1 MTMPMGIEVFLITAL
16 VAVAATALV
25 LVVANRV
32 AERRERRRL
41 LRRIGA
47 GGGATRKESSGVA
60 PAEIFRESAA
70 HAGRW
75 WKLAQRAPFLQDSRE
90 LLEQA
95 GLDWSTARLARL
107 VILFGSLG
115 GLAGFLVGRSGA
127 WLLVGAA
134 AGMILPVYYVRRR
147 RAKRRGVIEEQL
159 PEAIDLLGRAIRAG
173 HALSTGLRLVAEESP
188 DPIAVEFR
196 RVFEEQKYGMPFE
209 ESLLGLTRRVDLVDV
224 RVMVVA
230 ILVQREVGGNLAEIL
245 DNIARLIRTRFSLR
259 RQVRVYTAQG
269 RMSGYVLGTLPI
281 ALAAVLYLLNPE
293 HMSLLVT
300 DPAGRMMVAAAI
312 VLQAIGYFWISRILK
327 LDL

>member
-1 MTMPMGIEVFLITAL
+1 MTSGIEVYLIAAL
-16 VAVAATALV
+16 VALAATCV
-25 LVVANRV
+25 VMVVANRV
-32 AERRERRRL
+32 AERRERKRL
-41 LRRIGA
+41 LHRISGIA
-47 GGGATRKESSGVA
+47 AATSKETGGVA

-70 HAGRW
+70 QAGRW
-75 WKLAQRAPFLQDSRE
+75 WKLMQRAPYLQDSNH

-107 VILFGSLG
+107 VILSASVF
-115 GLAGFLVGRSGA
+115 GLAAFAFGRSGGA
-127 WLLVGAA
+127 LLVGMAV
-134 AGMILPVYYVRRR
+134 GMLLPVLYVRRR
-147 RAKRRGVIEEQL
+147 RTKRRQAIEAQL

-188 DPIAVEFR
+188 DPIATEFR
-196 RVFEEQKYGMPFE
+196 RVFEEQRYGMPFE

-259 RQVRVYTAQG
+259 RQVKVYTAQG
-269 RMSGYVLGTLPI
+269 RMSGYVLGVLPI
-281 ALAAVLYLLNPE
+281 ALAAVLYAMNPDY
-293 HMSLLVT
+293 MKLLVT
-300 DPAGRMMVAAAI
+300 DPTGRMMVAVALG
-312 VLQAIGYFWISRILK
+312 LQAVGYFWISRILK